1 MVATTA
7 STPPPSDPPRRLT
20 VEEADRRLQS
30 PGSPFEVAREDVLGE
45 SMLVYRNRARSLREL
60 LAASAVHGDKE
71 YVVFSDGRRWTYR
84 DHLRDVAS
92 VAAALRD
99 RHGIGHGDHVAILA
113 ANTPEWILT
122 YWATVSLGAVVIAMN
137 GWWAEDEIR
146 YGLELARP
154 KLLFAD
160 RRRLERLASL
170 GREAGAPARDGL
182 AVVGFEDG
190 FDALLRHAP
199 GAPLPTTPI
208 AEDDPC
214 LLLFTSG
221 TTGRPKGALVSHRTL
236 VAFTTSTFYIGARR
250 ALVEPPSGATQ
261 GALLAAFPL
270 FHLSGSMGSTT
281 AGLAAGAKT
290 VWPMGRFDPAQT
302 IELTRREGI
311 TSWSGATTH
320 LFRLADHPD
329 LAKLDTAR
337 FTQVGVGG
345 SATTPELI
353 RTIVERFPHLAGT
366 LGSGYGSSETGGLV
380 SYAHG
385 FMLQE
390 KANCVGPPLP
400 TVEIEIRDDE
410 GRLLADGENGHIWV
424 RSPMVMLEYLNN
436 PKANAESFRPGRWVD
451 TGDLGHLANGRLHIE
466 SRLRDMIIR
475 GGENVYPAEIE
486 NQIELHPDVAE
497 VAVHGV
503 PDRELGQRVKAVVVP
518 RPGAAPDPEAIRA
531 FAATKLAYYKVPEIV
546 EIRREPLPRNA
557 TGKVMKHVLAG
568 EGQNTF
574 VEE

>member
-1 MVATTA
+1 M
-7 STPPPSDPPRRLT
+7 SI
-20 VEEADRRLQS
+20 EEADRRLQS
-30 PGSPFEVAREDVLGE
+30 PGSPFEIAREVVLGE
-45 SMLVYRNRARSLREL
+45 SMSVYKNRARSLRDL
-60 LAASAVHGDKE
+60 LSASAAHGEKA
-71 YVVFSDGRRWTYR
+71 YLIFSDGRRWSYR
-84 DHLRDVAS
+84 EHLRDVAS

-99 RHGIGHGDHVAILA
+99 RHGIGPGDRVAILS

-146 YGLELARP
+146 YGLDLALP
-154 KLLFAD
+154 KLVFAD
-160 RRRLERLASL
+160 RKRMERLAKIAD
-170 GREAGAPARDGL
+170 RCPA
-182 AVVGFEDG
+182 VCFEDE
-190 FDALLRHAP
+190 FEALRLHAP
-199 GAPLPTTPI
+199 NVALPTNPI

-236 VAFTTSTFYIGARR
+236 IAFTTSSFYIGARR
-250 ALVEPPSGATQ
+250 ALVEPPVAGPPGAV
-261 GALLAAFPL
+261 LAPFPL

-281 AGLAAGAKT
+281 ASLAGGATT

-302 IELTRREGI
+302 IALSLREGV

-320 LFRLADHPD
+320 IFRLVDHPD
-329 LAKLDTAR
+329 IEKLETRR

-345 SATTPELI
+345 SATTPELM
-353 RTIVERFPHLAGT
+353 RTVAERFPHLASAI
-366 LGSGYGSSETGGLV
+366 GSGYGSSETGGLV

-385 FMLQE
+385 FMLRE
-390 KANCVGPPLP
+390 SANCVGPPLP
-400 TVEIEIRDDE
+400 TVEIEILDDD
-410 GRLLADGENGHIWV
+410 GRKLPDGKNGHIWV

-451 TGDLGHLANGRLHIE
+451 TGDLGHLRGGRLHIE

-486 NQIELHPDVAE
+486 NQIEMHPDVAE
-497 VAVHGV
+497 VAVYGV

-518 RPGAAPDPEAIRA
+518 HPGSSPDPEAIRT
-531 FAATKLAYYKVPEIV
+531 FAATKLAYYKVPELV
-546 EIRREPLPRNA
+546 EVRREPLPRNA
-557 TGKVMKHVLAG
+557 TGKVMKHVLSG
-568 EGQNTF
+568 EGENTF
-574 VEE
+574 LED

>member
-1 MVATTA
+1 MSSRETPTTQ
-7 STPPPSDPPRRLT
+7 PSGSPARPMT
-20 VEEADRRLQS
+20 VEEADRRLQA
-30 PGSPFEVAREDVLGE
+30 PGSPFELAREDVLGVTM
-45 SMLVYRNRARSLREL
+45 SVYKNRARSLRDL
-60 LAASAVHGDKE
+60 LAASAAHGDKD
-71 YVVFSDGRRWTYR
+71 YIVFSDGRRWSYR
-84 DHLRDVAS
+84 EHLRDVAS

-99 RHGIGHGDHVAILA
+99 RYGIGHGDPVAILS

-137 GWWAEDEIR
+137 GWWAEEEIQ
-146 YGLELARP
+146 YGFDLSKP
-154 KLLFAD
+154 KLVLAD
-160 RRRLERLASL
+160 RKRMERIA
-170 GREAGAPARDGL
+170 AVGAPCATL
-182 AVVGFEDG
+182 TFEDE
-190 FDALLRHAP
+190 FAPLLRHAP

-236 VAFTTSTFYIGARR
+236 VGFTMSSFYIGARR
-250 ALVEPPSGATQ
+250 ALVEPPSGAAP
-261 GALLAAFPL
+261 GALLAPFPL

-281 AGLAAGAKT
+281 AGLAGGATT
-290 VWPMGRFDPAQT
+290 VWPTGRFDPAHT
-302 IELTRREGI
+302 IELTLREGV

-320 LFRLADHPD
+320 IFRLVDHPD
-329 LAKLDTAR
+329 MAKLDPAR

-353 RTIVERFPHLAGT
+353 RSVGERFPHLQDT
-366 LGSGYGSSETGGLV
+366 IGSGYGSSETGGLV

-385 FMLQE
+385 FMLRE

-400 TVEIEIRDDE
+400 TVEIAILDDD
-410 GRLLADGENGHIWV
+410 GKLLPDGENGHIWV
-424 RSPMVMLEYLNN
+424 RSPLVMLEYLNN
-436 PKANAESFRPGRWVD
+436 PKANAESFRHGRWVD
-451 TGDLGHLANGRLHIE
+451 TGDLGHMKDGRLHIE

-497 VAVHGV
+497 VAVYGI

-518 RPGAAPDPEAIRA
+518 KPGTAPDPEAIKA
-531 FAATKLAYYKVPEIV
+531 FAAKKLAYYKVPEVV
-546 EIRREPLPRNA
+546 EVRSEPLPRNA
-557 TGKVMKHVLAG
+557 TGKVMKHVLSG

-574 VEE
+574 VED

>member
-1 MVATTA
+1 MATRSPEAPEARQT
-7 STPPPSDPPRRLT
+7 TPSDAARLS

-45 SMLVYRNRARSLREL
+45 SMLVYKNRARSLREL
-60 LAASAVHGDKE
+60 LARSAAFGDKD
-71 YVVFSDGRRWTYR
+71 YIVFSDGRRWSYR
-84 DHLRDVAS
+84 RHLEDVAS
-92 VAAALRD
+92 LAAALRD
-99 RHGIGHGDHVAILA
+99 RHGIGHGDAVAILS

-146 YGLELARP
+146 YGLDLAKP
-154 KLLFAD
+154 KLLFTD
-160 RRRLERLASL
+160 RKRMERVA
-170 GREAGAPARDGL
+170 RVDAGCPT
-182 AVVGFEDG
+182 VSFEDD

-199 GAPLPTTPI
+199 GAPLPATPI

-236 VAFTTSTFYIGARR
+236 VAFTMSTFYIGARR

-281 AGLAAGAKT
+281 AGLAAGSTT

-302 IELTRREGI
+302 IDLTLREGI

-329 LAKLDTAR
+329 MAKLDPAR

-353 RTIVERFPHLAGT
+353 RTVAERFPHLESSI
-366 LGSGYGSSETGGLV
+366 GSGYGSSETGGLV

-385 FMLQE
+385 FMLKE

-400 TVEIEIRDDE
+400 TVEIAILDE
-410 GRLLADGENGHIWV
+410 DGKPLPDGENGHIWV

-451 TGDLGHLANGRLHIE
+451 TGDLGHLRDGRLHIE

-497 VAVHGV
+497 VAVYGV

-518 RPGAAPDPEAIRA
+518 HPNTSPDPDDVKK
-531 FAATKLAYYKVPEIV
+531 FAARKLAYYKVPEIV
-546 EIRREPLPRNA
+546 EVRREPLPRNA
-557 TGKVMKHVLAG
+557 TGKVMKHVLSG

-574 VEE
+574 VED

>member
-1 MVATTA
+1 M
-7 STPPPSDPPRRLT
+7 SSPLLT

-30 PGSPFEVAREDVLGE
+30 PGSPFELAREEVLGVP
-45 SMLVYRNRARSLREL
+45 MQVYKRRARSLREL
-60 LAASAVHGDKE
+60 LAASAAHGDKE
-71 YVVFSDGRRWTYR
+71 YIVFSDGRRWTYR
-84 DHLRDVAS
+84 EHLRDVAS

-99 RHGIGHGDHVAILA
+99 RHGIGHGDPVAILA

-146 YGLELARP
+146 YGLDLAKP
-154 KLLFAD
+154 KLLLGD
-160 RRRLERLASL
+160 RKRCERVANV
-170 GREAGAPARDGL
+170 EPACP
-182 AVVGFEDG
+182 VVEFESG
-190 FDALLRHAP
+190 FDAYLRHAP
-199 GAPLPTTPI
+199 GAELPSNPI

-236 VAFTTSTFYIGARR
+236 VAFTMSTFYIGARR
-250 ALVEPPSGATQ
+250 ALVEPPSGAAQ

-290 VWPMGRFDPAQT
+290 VWPMGRFDPAAT
-302 IELTRREGI
+302 IALTRAEGI

-320 LFRLADHPD
+320 LFRLIDHPEIESVD
-329 LAKLDTAR
+329 PRR

-353 RTIVERFPHLAGT
+353 RCVGERFPHL
-366 LGSGYGSSETGGLV
+366 LDSIGSGYGSSETGGLV

-385 FMLQE
+385 FMLRE
-390 KANCVGPPLP
+390 AANCVGPPLP
-400 TVEIEIRDDE
+400 TVEIAILDDD
-410 GRLLADGENGHIWV
+410 GKPLPDGENGHIWV
-424 RSPMVMLEYLNN
+424 RSPLIMLEYLNN
-436 PKANAESFRPGRWVD
+436 PKANAEALRPGRWVD
-451 TGDLGHLANGRLHIE
+451 TGDLGHMKGGRLHIE

-486 NQIELHPDVAE
+486 NQIELHPGVAE
-497 VAVHGV
+497 VAVHGI

-518 RPGAAPDPEAIRA
+518 REGVALEPEEIRT
-531 FAATKLAYYKVPEIV
+531 FAAGKLAYYKVPEVV
-546 EIRREPLPRNA
+546 EIRSEPLPRNA
-557 TGKVMKHVLAG
+557 TGKVMKHVLSG
-568 EGQNTF
+568 EGTNTF
-574 VEE
+574 VED

>member
-1 MVATTA
+1 MT
-7 STPPPSDPPRRLT
+7 L
-20 VEEADRRLQS
+20 EEADRRLQS
-30 PGSPFEVAREDVLGE
+30 PGSPFELAREDVLGV
-45 SMLVYRNRARSLREL
+45 SMQVYKNRARSLREL
-60 LAASAVHGDKE
+60 LAASAAHGDKD
-71 YVVFSDGRRWTYR
+71 YIVFSDGRRWSFR
-84 DHLRDVAS
+84 DHLADVAS

-99 RHGIGHGDHVAILA
+99 RYGIGHGDAVAILS

-137 GWWAEDEIR
+137 GWWAEDEIE
-146 YGLELARP
+146 YGLDLSKP

-160 RRRLERLASL
+160 RKRMERLD
-170 GREAGAPARDGL
+170 GFRDRCEI
-182 AVVGFEDG
+182 VCFEDE
-190 FDALLRHAP
+190 FESLIRHAP
-199 GAPLPTTPI
+199 GAPLPSTPI

-236 VAFTTSTFYIGARR
+236 VAFTMSSFYIGARR
-250 ALVEPPSGATQ
+250 AILEPATGATP

-281 AGLAAGAKT
+281 AGLAAGSTT
-290 VWPMGRFDPAQT
+290 VWPMGRFDPAKT
-302 IELTRREGI
+302 IELTLREGI

-320 LFRLADHPD
+320 LFRLVDHPD
-329 LAKLDTAR
+329 IQKVDTKR
-337 FTQVGVGG
+337 FAQVGVGG

-353 RTIVERFPHLAGT
+353 RCVAERFPHLEHSI
-366 LGSGYGSSETGGLV
+366 GSGYGSSETGGLV

-385 FMLQE
+385 FMLRE

-400 TVEIEIRDDE
+400 TVEIAILDDD
-410 GRLLADGENGHIWV
+410 GRPLPDGENGHIWV

-451 TGDLGHLANGRLHIE
+451 TGDLGHMRDGRLHIE

-497 VAVHGV
+497 VAVHGI
-503 PDRELGQRVKAVVVP
+503 PDRELGQRVKVVVVP
-518 RPGAAPDPEAIRA
+518 HPEANPDPEEIRA
-531 FAATKLAYYKVPEIV
+531 FAARKLAYYKVPEVV

-557 TGKVMKHVLAG
+557 TGKVMKHVLSG

-574 VEE
+574 VED